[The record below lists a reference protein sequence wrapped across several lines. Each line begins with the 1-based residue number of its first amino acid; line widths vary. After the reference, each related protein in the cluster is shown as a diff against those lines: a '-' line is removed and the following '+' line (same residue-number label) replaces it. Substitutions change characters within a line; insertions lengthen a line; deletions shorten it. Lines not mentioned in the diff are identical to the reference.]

1 MDNDMMN
8 SYEPYEEE
16 GGKKKKKKK
25 KKKEKEVIIYDEET
39 VKAQEG
45 KGTAAMILGIIGVCL
60 FLGPISLV
68 CGIVATFLGCDSFKK
83 SNGTY
88 GKAGKIMG
96 IISNCIWGTALLLAI
111 LTPIILG
118 IIWIIAGLLL
128 PFVMHFVGLIFSLFG

>member
-16 GGKKKKKKK
+16 GGKKKK

-118 IIWIIAGLLL
+118 IIYIILVIFAPFVL
-128 PFVMHFVGLIFSLFG
+128 PFVFSIFV